1 MSILLEWISLKDTLG
16 TTPND
21 GYYLRCEE
29 TMDANMV
36 VLVLLLATY
45 RTICKNLGII
55 ICAWNV
61 KNTVA
66 AAKMRQRQEIAI
78 CTLLKQ
84 GYFSCVPLW
93 FLLYYDWFS
102 RIFCPLLRSLFA
114 GFRQD
119 KNKENYEFPLKM
131 TSGQIS
137 CKMALWYGTL
147 EKCDKLSLH

>member
-1 MSILLEWISLKDTLG
+1 MRVKCQKYRGGGKDASEAR
-16 TTPND
+16 N
-21 GYYLRCEE
+21 R
-29 TMDANMV
+29 
-36 VLVLLLATY
+36 
-45 RTICKNLGII
+45 NLHF
-55 ICAWNV
+55 A
-61 KNTVA
+61 
-66 AAKMRQRQEIAI
+66 
-78 CTLLKQ
+78 KQ
-84 GYFSCVPLW
+84 GYFSCIPLW

-147 EKCDKLSLH
+147 EKCDKLSLQNGGWRKENGSFL

>member
-1 MSILLEWISLKDTLG
+1 MMDIILGVK
-16 TTPND
+16 
-21 GYYLRCEE
+21 

-78 CTLLKQ
+78 CTLLSKDT
-84 GYFSCVPLW
+84 FHVCIPLW
-93 FLLYYDWFS
+93 FFLYYDWFS

-147 EKCDKLSLH
+147 EKCDKLSLQNGGWRKENGSFL